1 MESWATSQKLC
12 NKKKKSAIR
21 SNELADPTVQKLEN
35 MRNDHDFRLLY
46 KKIKVLASEIV
57 AISPPA
63 LPRKQ
68 SEPN

>member
-1 MESWATSQKLC
+1 MESWATSRKLC

-57 AISPPA
+57 AISPAA

>member
-12 NKKKKSAIR
+12 NKKKKSAIK
-21 SNELADPTVQKLEN
+21 SNELANPTVQKLEN
-35 MRNDHDFRLLY
+35 MRNEHDFRLLY

>member
-12 NKKKKSAIR
+12 NKKKKSAIK
-21 SNELADPTVQKLEN
+21 SNELANPTVQKLEN
-35 MRNDHDFRLLY
+35 MRNEHDFRLLY

-68 SEPN
+68 SESN

>member
-35 MRNDHDFRLLY
+35 MRSEHDFRLLY